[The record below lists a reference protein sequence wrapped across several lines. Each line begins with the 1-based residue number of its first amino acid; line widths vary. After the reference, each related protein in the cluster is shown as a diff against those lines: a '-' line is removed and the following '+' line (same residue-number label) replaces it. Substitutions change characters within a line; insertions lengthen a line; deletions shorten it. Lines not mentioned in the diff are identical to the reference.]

1 MGREELAVL
10 FRAEAIKARTMDEL
24 IGLCRGVVADG
35 EVNQKEAEFVL
46 NWLESNTSVAEE
58 FPANVLY
65 PRLMEMLVDGH
76 LDEDESKELLDLL
89 QQMTGEQGQCVST
102 PLSTCIAFDS
112 PLPRLT
118 FQGQAFCFTG
128 KFGCGQRT
136 DVIERT
142 ELLGGAIVSNV
153 VKRGCVLVVG
163 CMGSPAWLHS
173 THGRKILKA
182 VDDRDAGA
190 PIAIVPEEHWH
201 HEAERLEQQFQND
214 AEHMASVRTATRF
227 AMRRILREV

>member
-1 MGREELAVL
+1 MEREELATR
-10 FRAEAIKARTMDEL
+10 FRASAIKARTLDEL

-46 NWLESNTSVAEE
+46 NWLECNTSVAEE
-58 FPANVLY
+58 FPASVLY
-65 PRLMEMLVDGH
+65 PRLMGMLVDGR
-76 LDEDESKELLDLL
+76 LDDGESKELLDML
-89 QQMTGEQGQCVST
+89 QQMTGEQGQCGST
-102 PLSTCIAFDS
+102 PLSTCIAFAS
-112 PLPRLT
+112 PLPHLT
-118 FQGQAFCFTG
+118 FHGQTFCFTG

-142 ELLGGAIVSNV
+142 ELLGGAIVSSV

-163 CMGSPAWLHS
+163 CMGSEAWLHS

-182 VDDRDAGA
+182 VDDREAGA

-201 HEAERLEQQFQND
+201 HEAERLEQQRQD
-214 AEHMASVRTATRF
+214 QAEHMAAVRTATRF
-227 AMRRILREV
+227 AMRRILRGE

>member
-1 MGREELAVL
+1 MGREELATL
-10 FRAEAIKARTMDEL
+10 FRSAEIKARTMDEL

-46 NWLESNTSVAEE
+46 NWLECNTSIAEE

-65 PRLMEMLVDGH
+65 PRLIEMLVDGR
-76 LDEDESKELLDLL
+76 LDEEESKELLDLL
-89 QQMTGEQGQCVST
+89 QQMTGEQGQCGST

-118 FQGQAFCFTG
+118 FEGQAFCFTG

-142 ELLGGAIVSNV
+142 EKLGGEILKSV

-163 CMGSPAWLHS
+163 CMGSEAWLHS

-182 VDDRDAGA
+182 VDDRNAGA
-190 PIAIVPEEHWH
+190 PIAIVPEEHWY
-201 HEAERLEQQFQND
+201 HEVERLEQRLQND

-227 AMRRILREV
+227 AMRRILRGE

>member
-1 MGREELAVL
+1 MGREELAAL
-10 FRAEAIKARTMDEL
+10 FRSAAIKARTMDEL

-46 NWLESNTSVAEE
+46 NWLECNTSIAEE

-65 PRLMEMLVDGH
+65 PRLIEMLVDGR
-76 LDEDESKELLDLL
+76 LDEEESKELLDLL
-89 QQMTGEQGQCVST
+89 QQMTGEQGQCGST

-112 PLPRLT
+112 PLPHLT
-118 FQGQAFCFTG
+118 FQGQSFCFTG

-142 ELLGGAIVSNV
+142 EHLGGAIVSSV

-163 CMGSPAWLHS
+163 CMGSEAWLHS
-173 THGRKILKA
+173 THGRKIMKA

-190 PIAIVPEEHWH
+190 PIAIVPEKHWN
-201 HEAERLEQQFQND
+201 HEAERLEQRLQNQ
-214 AEHMASVRTATRF
+214 AENMAAVRTATRF
-227 AMRRILREV
+227 AMRRILRGE

>member
-1 MGREELAVL
+1 MEREELAVL

-89 QQMTGEQGQCVST
+89 QQMTGEQGQCGSM

-112 PLPRLT
+112 PLPNLT

-128 KFGCGQRT
+128 KFSFGQKA

-142 ELLGGAIVSNV
+142 EHLGGAIASSV

-163 CMGSPAWLHS
+163 CMGSQAWLHS

-190 PIAIVPEEHWH
+190 PICIVPEKHWN
-201 HEAERLEQQFQND
+201 HEAERLEQMLQND
-214 AEHMASVRTATRF
+214 EDHMAAVRTAARF
-227 AMRRILREV
+227 AMRRILREA